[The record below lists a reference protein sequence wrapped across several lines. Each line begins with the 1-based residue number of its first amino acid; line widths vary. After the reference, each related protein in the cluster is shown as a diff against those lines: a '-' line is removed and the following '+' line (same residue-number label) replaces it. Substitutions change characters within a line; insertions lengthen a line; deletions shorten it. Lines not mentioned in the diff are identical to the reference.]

1 MPLLIIEDEY
11 ALAAALS
18 TVARRLGAEPTV
30 AASGEAGL
38 DKLSKRPFDLVVLDI
53 GLPDMS
59 GLDVLR
65 KIRATHS
72 DLPVL
77 IITAHGTL
85 ENALEAK
92 KLGAADYF
100 LKPLDLPEFQQALR
114 AYLAKTPA
122 PPTPRPPEDSSDTSL
137 MIGAA
142 PAMQRAYA
150 AIAQACGTPAPVLIS
165 GPAGSGKSLAAHVI
179 HRNASGHP
187 GPLIRFRADEWTAE
201 QLPAALIGTADSAYN
216 RARHGVLYIEEIA
229 HLPLPVQ
236 ATLERTLKEEADP
249 ASSTRILA
257 GTSRDLLTE
266 VRQGRFREDLFYR
279 LKIIEVALPALTD
292 RTEDIPAL
300 AAYFLSRATQGT
312 RELSLSPETLACL
325 KAHLWPGQVRE
336 LQNAMQH
343 AATVCTAPLILPRHL
358 PESIARSA
366 TPATGHSRL
375 ESELDTALA
384 RWVDHQL
391 TAAPDHLPTYDHLSG
406 TLESHLLRHL
416 LKHFDHKPTHLA
428 TALQMNR
435 ATLRR
440 KCKDLE

>member
-30 AASGEAGL
+30 AASGQAGL
-38 DKLSKRPFDLVVLDI
+38 GKLSKRPFDLVVLDI

-122 PPTPRPPEDSSDTSL
+122 PPTPQPPEASSDTSL

-150 AIAQACGTPAPVLIS
+150 TIAQACGTTAPILIS

-179 HRNASGHP
+179 HRNAMSQS
-187 GPLIRFRADEWTAE
+187 GPLIHFRADEWPSD
-201 QLPAALIGTADSAYN
+201 QLPSALLGSETSAYTK
-216 RARHGVLYIEEIA
+216 AQHGVLYIEEIA
-229 HLPLPVQ
+229 HLPLHAQ
-236 ATLERTLKEEADP
+236 ASLERTLKEADP
-249 ASSTRILA
+249 ASSARILA
-257 GTSRDLLTE
+257 GTTRDLLTE
-266 VRQGRFREDLFYR
+266 VREGRFREDLYYR
-279 LKIIEVALPALTD
+279 LKIIEVSIPALTE

-300 AAYFLSRATQGT
+300 ASYFLSRATQGT

-358 PESIARSA
+358 PESIARSD
-366 TPATGHSRL
+366 TPATGPSRL

-416 LKHFDHKPTHLA
+416 LSHFDHKPTHLA